1 MFGDGTVSKDGVPKI
16 VHDTFLLGQPLAF
29 VGSGKIT
36 NRVPQIVCLNILKL
50 YLTLHVYLLHISA
63 YFIFKIDSQIKI
75 GISKGIN
82 CFLAHN
88 KNINFPLF

>member
-1 MFGDGTVSKDGVPKI
+1 MFGDGTISKDGVPKI

-50 YLTLHVYLLHISA
+50 
-63 YFIFKIDSQIKI
+63 
-75 GISKGIN
+75 
-82 CFLAHN
+82 
-88 KNINFPLF
+88 